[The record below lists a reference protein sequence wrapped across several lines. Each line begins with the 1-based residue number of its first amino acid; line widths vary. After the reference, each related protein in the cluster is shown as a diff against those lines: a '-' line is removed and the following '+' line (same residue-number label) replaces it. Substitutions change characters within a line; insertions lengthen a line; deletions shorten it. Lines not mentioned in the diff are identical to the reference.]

1 MKMFSICGD
10 VRSIDNVNRS
20 VALLRRQ
27 TFFVPVLFIALGLL
41 LTTGPV
47 AAQGQGGGDRWVT
60 DSFEITMRNGKGNRQ
75 AILRMLRSGTKIEL
89 LETDEEAGY
98 SRVRT
103 SSGAEGWV
111 LNRYL
116 LKNPPA
122 RIAMPEVEARYRAS
136 ESKRKELQSKLRTI
150 ERERD
155 QSNRQLNSAQTS
167 GQGLQKE
174 LDELRRLSA
183 SAIKLDS
190 QNKSLRQ
197 SLAESQAT
205 VEKLQIENRRL
216 GSRANREWF
225 IIGAL
230 VVIVGMLIGLI
241 LPRIRWRKKSSW
253 GDL

>member
-1 MKMFSICGD
+1 M
-10 VRSIDNVNRS
+10 NRS
-20 VALLRRQ
+20 AVRACRQ
-27 TFFVPVLFIALGLL
+27 SIIALSSFMVLGLMQ
-41 LTTGPV
+41 
-47 AAQGQGGGDRWVT
+47 AAGSAMAQEQAGESRWVT
-60 DSFEITMRNGKGNRQ
+60 DSFEITMRNGKGNRK
-75 AILRMLRSGTKIEL
+75 AIIRMLRSGTKIEL

-116 LKNPPA
+116 LKRPPA
-122 RIAMPEVEARYRAS
+122 RITLPEIEARLRAS
-136 ESKRKELQSKLRTI
+136 ENKRNELAAKLKAI
-150 ERERD
+150 ERELD
-155 QSNRQLNSAQTS
+155 QSKRQFNSAQSS
-167 GQGLQKE
+167 GQNLQKE
-174 LDELRRLSA
+174 LDDLRRLSA
-183 SAIKLDS
+183 SAIQLDS

-197 SLAESQAT
+197 SLAESQAS

>member
-1 MKMFSICGD
+1 MNS
-10 VRSIDNVNRS
+10 S
-20 VALLRRQ
+20 VVWPRQWAVFALVC
-27 TFFVPVLFIALGLL
+27 FVVSGLL
-41 LTTGPV
+41 MTAGPA
-47 AAQGQGGGDRWVT
+47 AAQGQVDETRWVT

-75 AILRMLRSGTKIEL
+75 AIIRMLRSGTKIEL
-89 LETDEEAGY
+89 LESDEEAGY
-98 SRVRT
+98 SLVRT
-103 SSGAEGWV
+103 GSGAEGWV

-116 LKNPPA
+116 LKSPPA
-122 RIAMPEVEARYRAS
+122 RIVMPGVEARLRAS
-136 ESKRKELQSKLRTI
+136 EGKRKELADELKTVG
-150 ERERD
+150 RERD
-155 QSNRQLNSAQTS
+155 QSKRQFNSAEAS

-174 LDELRRLSA
+174 LDDLRRLSA
-183 SAIKLDS
+183 NAIKIES

-197 SLAESQAT
+197 SLAESQGI

-241 LPRIRWRKKSSW
+241 LPRVRWRKKSSW